1 LVRDLEDLEEAIED
15 LPSIDFCN
23 AVDATSVA
31 LMNQQKSG
39 HISGGKVL
47 GSLLKLDIP
56 QRVVVIGDIHGDYAA
71 LSSILYKIKYKEYLS
86 EVQNKLIFLGDY
98 VDRGS
103 RSPEV
108 LYSVCFL
115 KSRFPESVIL
125 MRGNHEAPAE
135 FPFPSHDF
143 PLKMRVLY
151 GQNQAKS
158 IYNLKILPL
167 FRALC
172 LSVII
177 DNSFVLVHGGVPTD
191 LPQDRVEAVETLSDA
206 QASHL
211 SKGTMEEILWND
223 PRDFILNDA
232 VFEHSRRGI
241 GKHFGRHVSS
251 TWLKKFDAKVIL
263 RGHEPCEGY
272 KINHQ
277 GLVFTIFSCKESY
290 PLSKAAYIDIHSDE
304 IVEVRNG
311 YDLQQHLH
319 FV

>member
-1 LVRDLEDLEEAIED
+1 MVRDLEDLEEAIED

-143 PLKMRVLY
+143 PFKMRVLY
-151 GQNQAKS
+151 GQIKQN
-158 IYNLKILPL
+158 P
-167 FRALC
+167 
-172 LSVII
+172 
-177 DNSFVLVHGGVPTD
+177 
-191 LPQDRVEAVETLSDA
+191 
-206 QASHL
+206 
-211 SKGTMEEILWND
+211 
-223 PRDFILNDA
+223 
-232 VFEHSRRGI
+232 
-241 GKHFGRHVSS
+241 
-251 TWLKKFDAKVIL
+251 
-263 RGHEPCEGY
+263 
-272 KINHQ
+272 
-277 GLVFTIFSCKESY
+277 FTI
-290 PLSKAAYIDIHSDE
+290 
-304 IVEVRNG
+304 
-311 YDLQQHLH
+311 
-319 FV
+319 